1 MDEQPFCSKSQ
12 TLVPRTANAVHFIF
26 TTIPIQKSR
35 ISVLLR
41 KQKWDHRRREILIF
55 FLKSDWTIGHL
66 DLDVTWDS
74 AQISRRILCP
84 LWKALLVNRSSR
96 HQLRSSLWPFR
107 ATSDV
112 GQTRRRH
119 PSPPT
124 AVPSSVGPQAACRRF
139 RMAHFFF
146 QENSLLKTFQIK
158 SSSYLILSYPR
169 S

>member
-1 MDEQPFCSKSQ
+1 MDEQPFCSNSQ
-12 TLVPRTANAVHFIF
+12 TLVPRSANAVHFIF

-41 KQKWDHRRREILIF
+41 KQDVQS
-55 FLKSDWTIGHL
+55 LKSDWTIGHL
-66 DLDVTWDS
+66 DLDVTLDS